1 MKESFEPPNYTGLKQ
16 EIEVLRERVEALES
30 GRARPKVAGR
40 VTRWR
45 RLAAK
50 PALALTAVM
59 GAVLALGVLGAQNKQ
74 DPLFIDPDGNVNIGS
89 ARFSKIAVNQA
100 PQPGQKVIITGD
112 GTDVPFNVTDKSNT
126 VNWLTVLKDG
136 QVVMKGGNVGV
147 GTPSASPK
155 LQVKGSS
162 LLSNDTGDSWFPNT
176 DGDSYVSGTNVIL
189 RSNGNN
195 ERMRIT
201 KDGYVGI
208 GKINPAVPLDVKGEI
223 RGKPWTSREYEW
235 KNDQQGSTRMTKADS
250 SVCFLTYVGS
260 KFSGYPVEVGITK
273 SEGGYWVLGGGSNI
287 TAIGRA
293 MCIGAPDDSW

>member
-1 MKESFEPPNYTGLKQ
+1 MNRPLDDSNYGDLKQ
-16 EIEVLRERVEALES
+16 EVEALRNRIEALES

-59 GAVLALGVLGAQNKQ
+59 GVVLALGVLSAQNKQ
-74 DPLFIDPDGNVNIGS
+74 DPLFIDPNGNVNIGS

-100 PQPGQKVIITGD
+100 PQPGQKVIITAD

-126 VNWLTVLKDG
+126 VNWLTVFKDG
-136 QVVMKGGNVGV
+136 QVVMKGGDVGV
-147 GTPSASPK
+147 GTPSVSPK
-155 LQVKGSS
+155 LQVSGSS
-162 LLSNDTGDSWFPNT
+162 LLSNGTGDSWFPNY
-176 DGDSYVSGTNVIL
+176 DGNSYVSGTNVMF
-189 RSNGNN
+189 RSNGND

-208 GKINPAVPLDVKGEI
+208 GKINPVVPLDVKGEI
-223 RGKPWTSREYEW
+223 RGKPWTSGEYEW
-235 KNDQQGSTRMTKADS
+235 KNDQQGSTKMTKADR

-260 KFSGYPVEVGITK
+260 KFSGYPVEVGIRK
-273 SEGGYWVLGGGSNI
+273 NQGGYWELSGDSNI
-287 TAIGRA
+287 LARARA